1 MKTEAE
7 IGCIYEPRNARIA
20 GEYQELG
27 ERHGIDSPSEGP
39 TLTHLEIGLLASRT
53 ERESSYC
60 FKPPRL
66 W

>member
-1 MKTEAE
+1 M
-7 IGCIYEPRNARIA
+7 PRIA

-53 ERESSYC
+53 EKVPIVLSHPGC
-60 FKPPRL
+60 GNFFTAAL
-66 W
+66 GN